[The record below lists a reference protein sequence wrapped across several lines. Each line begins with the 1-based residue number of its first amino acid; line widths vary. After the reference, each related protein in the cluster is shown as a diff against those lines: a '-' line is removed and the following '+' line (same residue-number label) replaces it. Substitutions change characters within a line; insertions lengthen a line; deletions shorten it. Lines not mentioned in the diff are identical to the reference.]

1 MSAAPAAEMAITLT
15 GVSKRYGGVAV
26 IDDLTL
32 KIPRGTTFGLLGPNG
47 AGKTTL
53 IKMMMG
59 LLSVSAGEV
68 RILGR
73 DVFQEPVEVKK
84 QIGYVPEQPSI
95 YRWMRVGE
103 VLGFVKTFHANWN
116 EALCGRLLA
125 MFGLEL
131 KKKVK
136 HLSKGTLAKLALL
149 LAIAPEPEVLL
160 LDEPTAG
167 LDPLAREEFLDG
179 VLQVLCEQRRTVL
192 ISSHT
197 LVDVHRLAD
206 RVGILAGGRLLVQR
220 PTDELLMST
229 KRLRAVLR
237 EENRP
242 GREPAGTIW
251 QRVQGREWL
260 LTVSDFAPEKVQQL
274 RAENAVETIE
284 VQDLGLEELFKD
296 YIRGWRTPA

>member
-1 MSAAPAAEMAITLT
+1 MTAATSENAIALN
-15 GVSKRYGGVAV
+15 GVSKRYGASMVL
-26 IDDLTL
+26 DNLTL
-32 KIPRGTTFGLLGPNG
+32 QIPRGTTFGLLGPNG

-53 IKMMMG
+53 IKIMMG
-59 LLSVSAGEV
+59 LLPINAGAV

-73 DVFQEPVEVKK
+73 DVYTNAVAVKE
-84 QIGYVPEQPSI
+84 QVGYVPEQPSM
-95 YRWMRVGE
+95 YRWMRVHE
-103 VLGFVKTFHANWN
+103 VIRFARTFYPRWN
-116 EALCGRLLA
+116 DDVSARLLGL
-125 MFGLEL
+125 FGLDPG
-131 KKKVK
+131 KKVR

-167 LDPLAREEFLDG
+167 LDPLAREEFNDG

-197 LVDVHRLAD
+197 LADIHRLAD

-220 PTDELLMST
+220 PTDELLTST

-237 EENRP
+237 EETQPR
-242 GREPAGTIW
+242 REPAGTIW

-284 VQDLGLEELFKD
+284 IQDVGLEELFKD
-296 YIRGWRTPA
+296 YIRGWRTSA